1 MKSLL
6 KKRMNNFSEKINNT
20 ETFLGKKESG
30 LNEVLKKEEKF
41 QEKKTKEQELL
52 EISRQI
58 EKEEDLLNKEKSGL
72 AEKRSSLGLPELDEE
87 TASIKAIV
95 EKIKKLEERKVD
107 LEKDLGVDE
116 KKENTFEKE
125 ENKVEK
131 IKHQDFNDFIMA
143 VEGVVRVLRERDS
156 QRLDQLT
163 EDPGKLAGAISS
175 LKSALG
181 SQKPDIDSVG
191 KSISRI
197 SNFLG
202 EIGERQAR
210 VSMKENPE
218 SLGKLAFCLGKI
230 DQERQI
236 LGARISKKE
245 NVSDVLPSL
254 SRIESAVKNKKEA
267 INKKL
272 AFLRQY
278 GGR

>member
-1 MKSLL
+1 
-6 KKRMNNFSEKINNT
+6 MNNFSEKINNT
-20 ETFLGKKESG
+20 ETFLDKKESG

-52 EISRQI
+52 EITQQI
-58 EKEEDLLNKEKSGL
+58 SNEEDLLSKEKSSL
-72 AEKRSSLGLPELDEE
+72 AEKRAKLGLPEVDEE
-87 TASIKAIV
+87 TASTKTIV
-95 EKIKKLEERKVD
+95 EKIEKLEERKVD
-107 LEKDLGVDE
+107 LEKSFSVDE
-116 KKENTFEKE
+116 KKENNKENISEKE

-131 IKHQDFNDFIMA
+131 IKPQEFNDFIMA
-143 VEGVVRVLRERDS
+143 VEGVARTLRERDS

-218 SLGKLAFCLGKI
+218 SLGKLAFYLGKI
-230 DQERQI
+230 DQERQA

-245 NVSDVLPSL
+245 NSSEIMPSL

>member
-1 MKSLL
+1 
-6 KKRMNNFSEKINNT
+6 MNNFSEKINNT
-20 ETFLGKKESG
+20 ETFLDKKESG

-52 EISRQI
+52 EITQQI
-58 EKEEDLLNKEKSGL
+58 SNEEDLLSKEKSSL
-72 AEKRSSLGLPELDEE
+72 AEKRAKLGLPEVDEE
-87 TASIKAIV
+87 TASTKAIV
-95 EKIKKLEERKVD
+95 EKIEKLEERKVD
-107 LEKDLGVDE
+107 LEKSFSVDE
-116 KKENTFEKE
+116 KKENNKENISEKE

-131 IKHQDFNDFIMA
+131 IKPQEFNDFIMA
-143 VEGVVRVLRERDS
+143 VEGVARTLRERDS

-218 SLGKLAFCLGKI
+218 SLGKLAFYLGKI
-230 DQERQI
+230 DQERQA

-245 NVSDVLPSL
+245 NSSEIMPSL